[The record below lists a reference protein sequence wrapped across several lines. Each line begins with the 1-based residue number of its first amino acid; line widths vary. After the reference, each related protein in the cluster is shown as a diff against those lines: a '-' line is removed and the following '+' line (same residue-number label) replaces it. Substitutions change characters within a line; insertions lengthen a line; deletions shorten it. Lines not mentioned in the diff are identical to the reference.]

1 MAISNPLNGMRKA
14 GTVGKPFSGVQ
25 VSQVNRKELMFI
37 DTFFFF
43 FLGLSHQQHF
53 CLCDRS
59 RFWQKMRME
68 MVLMGWVSF
77 ALKALHR
84 LRSIGNFLRYFL
96 I

>member
-1 MAISNPLNGMRKA
+1 MTIANPLKGMRKA
-14 GTVGKPFSGVQ
+14 GTVGKPFPGVQ
-25 VSQVNRKELMFI
+25 VSQVNRKELMFV
-37 DTFFFF
+37 DTFFF
-43 FLGLSHQQHF
+43 LDSREQHF
-53 CLCDRS
+53 CVCDRS

-77 ALKALHR
+77 ALKALHC

>member
-43 FLGLSHQQHF
+43 FL
-53 CLCDRS
+53 D
-59 RFWQKMRME
+59 
-68 MVLMGWVSF
+68 
-77 ALKALHR
+77 
-84 LRSIGNFLRYFL
+84 FL
-96 I
+96 ISNISVFVIGQDSGRRSEWRWS